1 MPAHFLLPPLL
12 NNHMRRDLTPEDLQL
27 VLDYGLQNL
36 NRGPDGDNKIDG
48 QLVLVHGTSNYLVA
62 WFKVDKTTIQFI
74 WNRML
79 ESYYNG
85 DIDVFASPSRKFLF
99 RHPLKYNR
107 EEIITAIED
116 IPYCKRSTC
125 YRKLAAAFA
134 LPKSTVFDDRRDV
147 LRPHSSVLKPKLSE
161 EGKISRFM

>member
-1 MPAHFLLPPLL
+1 MKKRFGLVRFPLLRLSSKIKMPAHFLLPPLL

-85 DIDVFASPSRKFLF
+85 DIDVFASPSRKFLAG
-99 RHPLKYNR
+99 HPLKHTNHNYCSTMN
-107 EEIITAIED
+107 IISHLECVMRILLERYPT
-116 IPYCKRSTC
+116 
-125 YRKLAAAFA
+125 LH
-134 LPKSTVFDDRRDV
+134 L
-147 LRPHSSVLKPKLSE
+147 
-161 EGKISRFM
+161 

>member
-62 WFKVDKTTIQFI
+62 RFKVDKTTIQFI

-79 ESYYNG
+79 ESYYMV
-85 DIDVFASPSRKFLF
+85 ILTSPSRKFLV
-99 RHPLKYNR
+99 RRPLKYNR
-107 EEIITAIED
+107 EEIITAIAD
-116 IPYCKRSTC
+116 IPYCKRST
-125 YRKLAAAFA
+125 YRKLAAALA
-134 LPKSTVFDDRRDV
+134 LLKSTVFDNKGDV
-147 LRPHSSVLKPKLSE
+147 L
-161 EGKISRFM
+161 